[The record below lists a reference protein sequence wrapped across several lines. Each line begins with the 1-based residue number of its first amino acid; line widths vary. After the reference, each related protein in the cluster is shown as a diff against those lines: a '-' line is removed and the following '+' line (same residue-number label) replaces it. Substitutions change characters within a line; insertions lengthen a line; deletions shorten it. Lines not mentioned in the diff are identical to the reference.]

1 MQSNTKLTAEQKE
14 ILREMRE
21 IQDGAV
27 QVLNLDNKTTM
38 AFMPKGNTVEFAL
51 SVMSD
56 NEKKFRPKVGEYMAR
71 SRFENGATVKMR
83 THDFYAM
90 CEFVWGAY
98 PGAE

>member
-56 NEKKFRPKVGEYMAR
+56 NEKKFRPKVGEYFAR
-71 SRFENGATVKMR
+71 CRFENDETVKMEK
-83 THDFYAM
+83 HDFMRM
-90 CEFVWGAY
+90 CETVWDAY
-98 PGAE
+98 PI